1 MTCGRRL
8 QSRRTPRQLV
18 AADDETRRAYLSS
31 PLFFESTQNSACKL
45 GSPEERHSPSGREK
59 ECPRYVQT
67 TLEHS
72 SRSLTCHAHPSR
84 GEHKSPLFIETTLAS
99 LVHRLVPPCTAH
111 NHRLLCRR
119 WRRRLRRLRHSQ
131 SVSTTSTVSYSRH
144 NPSSIYGY
152 LPLPISRQIK
162 ALLCGIRNKTE
173 KRERTTRLGWMRSRS
188 ISLVI
193 G

>member
-59 ECPRYVQT
+59 ECPR
-67 TLEHS
+67 
-72 SRSLTCHAHPSR
+72 
-84 GEHKSPLFIETTLAS
+84 GEHKSPFFIIRTLAS
-99 LVHRLVPPCTAH
+99 LVHRIVLPCTAH

-119 WRRRLRRLRHSQ
+119 WRRRPRRLRHSQ